1 MNVDLLYTRTWLSG
15 CVYLVDT
22 DNKLE
27 VLMLMCRF
35 RFEVILLVLIY
46 LCYVSGLEWT
56 LSIYQAFFLVL
67 KIG

>member
-1 MNVDLLYTRTWLSG
+1 MNVDLLYTRIWLSG

-56 LSIYQAFFLVL
+56 
-67 KIG
+67 